1 MEISV
6 LIVNYNT
13 KELTLNCIRSI
24 YQYTHNL
31 EFEVIVIDNDSHDG
45 SREAILEA
53 FTCVKV
59 INSGSNLGFGRAN
72 NLGAKHAVGRY
83 LFFLNSDTV
92 LIENSLKILL
102 NHYQE
107 IEKNHK
113 TGIIGAILVDSTNNV
128 TSSGGGLPNVWS
140 HILLNIKKLFGFLS
154 SNSVFDSNIQ
164 LHPVGM
170 VSGADMLIKKA
181 VFDSVDGFD
190 DNIFLYYEDTDLN
203 KRLTDLGYCHFIDTT
218 TKIIHFEGGSAKMSH
233 WKRSVIHESQN
244 YFFKKYSNKL
254 TYTVYLIYQ
263 IAFSLYSLKNKDF
276 SFRDNID
283 FLKKNLKALINAE
296 MK

>member
-140 HILLNIKKLFGFLS
+140 HIS
-154 SNSVFDSNIQ
+154 SNLRKLVESSYKNNDIFDSSVKFYQ
-164 LHPVGM
+164 VGM
-170 VSGADMLIKKA
+170 VSGADMLIKKE

-203 KRLTDLGYCHFIDTT
+203 KRLTDLGYLHYIDTST
-218 TKIIHFEGGSAKMSH
+218 RIIHFEGGSASMSP
-233 WKRSVIHESQN
+233 WKRMVIHESQN
-244 YFFKKYSNKL
+244 YFFKKHSSLPSYYAYLLYQL
-254 TYTVYLIYQ
+254 T
-263 IAFSLYSLKNKDF
+263 FSVF
-276 SFRDNID
+276 SFSKKEFSFEENLE
-283 FLKKNLKALINAE
+283 FLKRNLKAFIL
-296 MK
+296 